1 MAGQNGDGF
10 LQGSDKLVSGLR
22 HGTAEVAHD
31 GARRAEGCRN
41 ALDAGKDEFRTF
53 GGRLPGVEH
62 PPAPTG
68 KGGDHRTAAIFTS
81 GVDVKRPAAVG
92 FQSLAQGRGR
102 FPVQRLQINEE
113 ALAQAAD
120 FARREG
126 DPILDLQIRPDLVA
140 LTAVNEAGPPDVH
153 HDVIT
158 NLTLGQQKLGQTG

>member
-1 MAGQNGDGF
+1 M
-10 LQGSDKLVSGLR
+10 
-22 HGTAEVAHD
+22 
-31 GARRAEGCRN
+31 
-41 ALDAGKDEFRTF
+41 
-53 GGRLPGVEH
+53 EH

-92 FQSLAQGRGR
+92 FQSLVQGRGR